1 MPSGDFIGIGLTL
14 GDLMV
19 NDEFEE
25 KSELDDTFEVADN
38 FVSGRRDSRGGKAWL
53 ENGFVCDDR
62 L

>member
-1 MPSGDFIGIGLTL
+1 MPSGDFIGIGLTF

-19 NDEFEE
+19 SDEFEE
-25 KSELDDTFEVADN
+25 KSELDETFDCADS
-38 FVSGRRDSRGGKAWL
+38 FESGSSDSRGGKVWL